1 MKTKTTRRAK
11 TALIEKD
18 SVRGA
23 YDMLQSRMLITH
35 PTYGTVLL
43 LEGFGGSSVEGQCYR
58 WRHGI
63 ACAVPAG
70 STLAGLDRE
79 AARCPYPCSIHE
91 LGEIVDW
98 DGCVIQRIARSHA

>member
-1 MKTKTTRRAK
+1 MKTNKTT
-11 TALIEKD
+11 TALIEQD

-35 PTYGTVLL
+35 PTYGTILL
-43 LEGFGGSSVEGQCYR
+43 LEGFGGGAVGGQCYR

-79 AARCPYPCSIHE
+79 ASRCLCPIHE

-98 DGCVIQRIARSHA
+98 DGPVVDRIARSHAS